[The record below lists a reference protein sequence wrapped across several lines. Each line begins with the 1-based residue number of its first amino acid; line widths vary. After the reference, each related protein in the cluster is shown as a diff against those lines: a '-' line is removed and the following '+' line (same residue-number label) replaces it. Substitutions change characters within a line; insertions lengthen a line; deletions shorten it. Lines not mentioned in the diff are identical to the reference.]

1 MKLLQV
7 ALQNYSYY
15 SAQFSAF
22 AKIKRAI
29 KSNMMSNISQ
39 RYTQLHSGYFL
50 IHLFVLF
57 LINLSNHFNIW
68 ILFVFPEKLGF

>member
-22 AKIKRAI
+22 AKIKRPI
-29 KSNMMSNISQ
+29 WCQIFLSDILL
-39 RYTQLHSGYFL
+39 LHSGYFL